1 LLNRTTPRV
10 RKTKVPDVRG
20 LTLEYAADVLKG
32 QFLNYSVEGA
42 SSPKSV
48 VTGQSEEPQKNLVE
62 GSTVK
67 LTLSD
72 DENEK
77 LLVVDF
83 SKMTYQQAMDVVNK
97 MGYKYKTLG
106 GKGKFVSS
114 NKEIGSYISKDEELV
129 LTFED

>member
-1 LLNRTTPRV
+1 MT
-10 RKTKVPDVRG
+10 
-20 LTLEYAADVLKG
+20 A
-32 QFLNYSVEGA
+32 
-42 SSPKSV
+42 
-48 VTGQSEEPQKNLVE
+48 QSEEPEKNLVE
-62 GSTVK
+62 GSTVN

-72 DENEK
+72 DEKEK

-83 SKMTYQQAMDVVNK
+83 SKMNYDQAMDVVNK
-97 MGYKYKTLG
+97 MGYKYKTSG